1 MKLKE
6 YLRAERAAFVVQ
18 WRNFLRSPGLGHAAL
33 GIVITLMVGGF
44 LALIPVG
51 PWGAGA
57 VTAFIFYLSRERRQ
71 SEEHFGSNRI
81 WPWHWKPRAGRDI
94 AWPALAAT
102 LVALLIE
109 VLA

>member
-44 LALIPVG
+44 LALVPVG

-57 VTAFIFYLSRERRQ
+57 VAAFIFYMSRERRQ

-81 WPWHWKPRAGRDI
+81 WPWQWKPRAGRDI
-94 AWPALAAT
+94 AWPALAAA